1 MDSSKINDWLQVV
14 GLFGVIGSLL
24 FVGLQMKQEHEI
36 ALSQIYQARSDTTVE
51 QLRGLADN
59 PIMLSAIAKR
69 RRGDPDSLTVE
80 EQLAMAFNGQAALM
94 IYEAIHYQY
103 QNGFIDE
110 EHWSRTKTKIKNA
123 LVVSNLRPVF
133 ESSRDEWRDSFAV
146 ILDGLIAEIDA
157 ESGQ

>member
-110 EHWSRTKTKIKNA
+110 EHWSRTKTKIKNN

>member
-1 MDSSKINDWLQVV
+1 MDSAKINDWLQVV
-14 GLFGVIGSLL
+14 GLFGVIGSMI

-59 PIMLSAIAKR
+59 PIMHSAIAKR
-69 RRGDPDSLTVE
+69 QRGGSDSLTEE
-80 EQLAMAFNGQAALM
+80 EQPAMAFNGQAALM

-110 EHWSRTKTKIKNA
+110 EHWSRTRSKIKNA
-123 LVVSNLRPVF
+123 LISQNLRPVF

-146 ILDGLIAEIDA
+146 MPDGLIAKIDA
-157 ESGQ
+157 EKGQ

>member
-1 MDSSKINDWLQVV
+1 MNSAKINDWLQVV
-14 GLFGVIGSLL
+14 GLFGVIGSLI

-69 RRGDPDSLTVE
+69 QRGDLGSLTVE

-110 EHWSRTKTKIKNA
+110 EHWSRTRTKIKIG
-123 LVVSNLRPVF
+123 LISQTLRPVF
-133 ESSRDEWRDSFAV
+133 ESSRDEWRDSFRV
-146 ILDGLIAEIDA
+146 LLDEIIAEIDA
-157 ESGQ
+157 ENGR